1 MANMFGLPDIPIG
14 DEANANHVRSR
25 YSRNIIISY
34 PTEEDWRRLY
44 DNLVV
49 HEIALY
55 TSMRQSH
62 QRSVSTQLQII
73 NATSSGRAVFSEL
86 SGAPHEVMIFPYDF
100 QDSSSWRANTAN
112 FKTLGITASH
122 DSMHVRRRG
131 MAVCGKNLANQAVCT
146 VAEGGGTRPHIFFT
160 ASRVGGSGS
169 QSADEVLL
177 HELVHAARHMR
188 GLLMKTPMNGGY
200 GNQEEFLAQVIE
212 NIYRSEKGRSPIDYG
227 GAPMSN
233 PGRFLDSA
241 ISPSPRLAIGSLRS
255 NPVLWSEIVKCNARF
270 NPVRQVDLESKAYTA
285 KIEREN

>member
-25 YSRNIIISY
+25 YSRNIIVSY

-112 FKTLGITASH
+112 FKTLGITTSH
-122 DSMHVRRRG
+122 DSMHIRRRG
-131 MAVCGKNLANQAVCT
+131 MAVCGKNQATCR
-146 VAEGGGTRPHIFFT
+146 VAEGGGARPHIFFT
-160 ASRVGGSGS
+160 ASRVLGSGN
-169 QSADEVLL
+169 QSADEILL
-177 HELVHAARHMR
+177 HELLHAARYMR
-188 GLLMKTPMNGGY
+188 GLLMMIPMNGGY

-212 NIYRSEKGRSPIDYG
+212 NIYRSEKGRSPINYG
-227 GAPMSN
+227 GAPMSD
-233 PGRFLDSA
+233 PSGFLDSA

-255 NPVLWSEIVKCNARF
+255 NPVLWSEIVKCNARCLVPAF
-270 NPVRQVDLESKAYTA
+270 AGA
-285 KIEREN
+285 G